1 MGIKFHW
8 FRYVNYVALTQC
20 CFGTNLVFTA
30 GSVRYT
36 RSDQAAS
43 LQLSDNHFY
52 WIYSNS
58 VYRLYY
64 FLSTLNPQQLV
75 TTTLTLEASLV
86 TNGMDN
92 LLNYHMYIWLCLRSA
107 SHISPFAYKLASHSC
122 PLPATSSMAPKSHS
136 AKSACVSKAK
146 STSSATKIKQ
156 ELLKGCKLSQ

>member
-92 LLNYHMYIWLCLRSA
+92 LLNYHMYSTYGFVWDPH
-107 SHISPFAYKLASHSC
+107 HISLLLLISLLHIPVHS
-122 PLPATSSMAPKSHS
+122 PQRVQWPPSLTQLNRLVSPRQNQHRLQQKSS
-136 AKSACVSKAK
+136 
-146 STSSATKIKQ
+146 SSYWKVVN
-156 ELLKGCKLSQ
+156 